1 MSPWARIGPAA
12 LLAASAC
19 TRAEPPD
26 RVPAAPDSPGIDLG
40 SPPVRRPF
48 DAGPPSPD
56 AGAGGGPVE
65 GFEAPFLWSPLG
77 LEDAP
82 DLGAEVRRAPDA
94 AAAGPVRLRELGVE
108 AGLGEAI
115 GGGNQHGVGIGFVD
129 VNGDGWE
136 DIYVANGLGF
146 ERYASTLW
154 LNRQDG
160 SFANITR
167 ASGIASVVGD
177 TDTYSVAAADYDGD
191 GDFDLYVGAHPR
203 DFLLR
208 NDGAGRFIDVA
219 EDAGAGGPPS
229 SEFRARDGR
238 SKIAS
243 WGDWDGDGWMDVV
256 VASSAFEDHPPRAYL
271 LRNRGD
277 GSFEDVTEESG
288 VFAAP
293 TGNPCAVMWSDY
305 DNDGDQDLW
314 IWNDRGRATENR
326 VLLRNDGGRLV
337 DVTAEAGITQNIGNP
352 MGIDAADI
360 DDDGRLDYFIS
371 DIGGTPL
378 YLGQPDGSFVEV
390 SRETG
395 AQGDYGWGL
404 GFEDFD
410 ANGWWDMFVAQED
423 NRDYLSFTHGGE
435 LPPRFVRSGW
445 PHAEVFPSGAHNVA
459 VAFADYDHDGRV
471 DVVTATTDGSRIN
484 LFRNETEL
492 GGHNWLHVRVGRT
505 PRTGAVGG
513 VSARIVVKTGDRL
526 QFKDVNGGSSRA
538 SQSATGVRFGLGAW
552 TGADWVAA
560 LWPDGRQLVARNV
573 PANQVLVLD

>member
-1 MSPWARIGPAA
+1 LTRASSIPPAI
-12 LLAASAC
+12 LLLGLAC
-19 TRAEPPD
+19 TEAEVPD
-26 RVPAAPDSPGIDLG
+26 RVPAAADAPGIDLG
-40 SPPVRRPF
+40 APPVRPPANDGGAAQ
-48 DAGPPSPD
+48 DAGEVP
-56 AGAGGGPVE
+56 AE
-65 GFEAPFLWSPLG
+65 RFEAPFLWTALRLAG
-77 LEDAP
+77 P
-82 DLGAEVRRAPDA
+82 DLGAEVRRASDA
-94 AAAGPVRLRELGVE
+94 RGPGPVRLRELGLE
-108 AGLGEAI
+108 AGLAEAV

-129 VNGDGWE
+129 VNGDGWD
-136 DIYVANGLGF
+136 DIYIANGLGF

-154 LNRQDG
+154 LNRGDG

-167 ASGIASVVGD
+167 ASGIAEAVGD
-177 TDTYSVAAADYDGD
+177 ADTYSVAAADYDAD
-191 GDFDLYVGAHPR
+191 GDLDLYVGAHPR
-203 DFLLR
+203 DLLLQ

-219 EDAGAGGPPS
+219 EAAGAGGPLS

-271 LRNRGD
+271 LRNLAD
-277 GSFEDVTEESG
+277 GRFRDVTEESG

-314 IWNDRGRATENR
+314 TWNDRGRATANR
-326 VLLRNDGGRLV
+326 VLLRNDAGRFT
-337 DVTAEAGITQNIGNP
+337 DVTADAGITQNVGNP
-352 MGIDAADI
+352 MGIDAADV
-360 DDDGRLDYFIS
+360 DEDGRLDYFVS

-378 YLGQPDGSFVEV
+378 YLSRPNGRFVEA
-390 SRETG
+390 SQETG
-395 AQGDYGWGL
+395 ATGDYGWGL

-423 NRDYLSFTHGGE
+423 NRDYLSFTHGGA
-435 LPPRFVRSGW
+435 LPPRFTRRGW

-459 VAFADYDHDGRV
+459 VAFADYDHDGRT

-492 GGHNWLHVRVGRT
+492 GGQHWLHVRIGRT
-505 PRTGAVGG
+505 PGTGAVGG
-513 VSARIVVKTGDRL
+513 VSARIVVKTGERL

-538 SQSATGVRFGLGAW
+538 SQSATGVRFGLGSW
-552 TGADWVAA
+552 TGAEWVAA

-573 PANQVLVLD
+573 PADQVLVLQ